1 MTWTLLTVC
10 WEDSK
15 KGKTK
20 IRLHSERVITG
31 LGGTS
36 EERLK
41 PLTHNCSIKN
51 GETVCPGRATGLDS
65 LRSCPTHKPSWGWY
79 RDPAKPHSIL
89 RVAVSSSPVT
99 SEGKGLLVRLR
110 VDLTQA
116 LGRQEWLALC
126 RGRRGRGTGWG
137 STWKV
142 RVLLSREGL
151 CGPEPSHVSWGGGLG
166 ALRVPSQSTSLKPAR
181 GVSTTS
187 WTRGLPY

>member
-20 IRLHSERVITG
+20 IRLHSERIITG

-110 VDLTQA
+110 VDLTQVLRRQRSGLLCA
-116 LGRQEWLALC
+116 EGAGDGEQGGVAPGR
-126 RGRRGRGTGWG
+126 
-137 STWKV
+137 
-142 RVLLSREGL
+142 
-151 CGPEPSHVSWGGGLG
+151 
-166 ALRVPSQSTSLKPAR
+166 
-181 GVSTTS
+181 
-187 WTRGLPY
+187 